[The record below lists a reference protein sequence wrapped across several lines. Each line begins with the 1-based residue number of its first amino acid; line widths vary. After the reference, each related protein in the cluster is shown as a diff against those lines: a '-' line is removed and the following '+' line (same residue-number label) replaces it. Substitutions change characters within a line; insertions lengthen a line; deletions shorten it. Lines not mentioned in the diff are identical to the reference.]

1 MEGVLIYFLL
11 VTNISHIC
19 LIIDFYLPFTASLS
33 RDSNYA
39 AFEDWSPNCPEEHK
53 DLMFDYYR
61 DTYIECI
68 PPYFHG
74 SIPSVRPEDCLNCSP
89 KFGKHGDPEAIYEE
103 IMRCTPFLFIQCR
116 GCT

>member
-1 MEGVLIYFLL
+1 MIFILSEF
-11 VTNISHIC
+11 
-19 LIIDFYLPFTASLS
+19 DS

-39 AFEDWSPNCPEEHK
+39 AFEDWSPLCLEEDK
-53 DLMFDYYR
+53 DIMLDYYR

-74 SIPSVRPEDCLNCSP
+74 SIPSVLPEDSINCSP
-89 KFGKHGDPEAIYEE
+89 MFGRHGDPEAIYKE